1 VNVLLSPGT
10 LNTESGQ
17 ISRVISAPLPSHC
30 AKLHVGL
37 ATHGV
42 VVLVVDVLV
51 VVDVV
56 VEVEVVDVGVV
67 EEVVVVVAVVVVDV
81 DDVDVSVVD
90 DEVDV
95 LVVDDVDVVV
105 DVEVLVVQS
114 GPTQGVVVV
123 VVGLLQLPF
132 V

>member
-1 VNVLLSPGT
+1 MLSPGT

-90 DEVDV
+90 DV

>member
-1 VNVLLSPGT
+1 MLSPGT

-67 EEVVVVVAVVVVDV
+67 EEVVVVVDV
-81 DDVDVSVVD
+81 ADVDVSVVD

-105 DVEVLVVQS
+105 DVEVLAVQS

>member
-1 VNVLLSPGT
+1 MLSPGT

-67 EEVVVVVAVVVVDV
+67 EEVVVVVDV
-81 DDVDVSVVD
+81 ADVDVSVVD

>member
-1 VNVLLSPGT
+1 MNVLLSPGT

-90 DEVDV
+90 DV
-95 LVVDDVDVVV
+95 LVVDDVDGVV